1 LGSKLTKVDK
11 QIMIFEVVICN
22 FCELCA
28 SVVHFHH
35 KDTKDTKFFI
45 FLKQFK
51 NCNSMSENEISS
63 KIIGAAIEA
72 HKQLGPGL
80 LESTYETCLAYEL
93 KQMELDVKQQQALPV
108 VYKEVKLDAG
118 YRIDLLIENKV
129 IIEIKSVEALADIHT
144 AQLLTYLKLKDLK
157 LGLLINF
164 NSVRVVDGLKRI

>member
-1 LGSKLTKVDK
+1 MT
-11 QIMIFEVVICN
+11 
-22 FCELCA
+22 
-28 SVVHFHH
+28 
-35 KDTKDTKFFI
+35 
-45 FLKQFK
+45 
-51 NCNSMSENEISS
+51 ENEISQ
-63 KIIGAAIEA
+63 KIIAAAIEV

-93 KQMELDVKQQQALPV
+93 KQLGIDVKQQIALPV

-129 IIEIKSVEALADIHT
+129 IVEIKSVEALADIHT

-164 NSVRVVDGLKRI
+164 NSVRVVDGLKRIVNNL